1 MKRLIWIIPTI
12 AILALVVIKLVSNKK
27 ATQEK
32 VYQYDKEQAI
42 SVETQKIS
50 LENIEAESTYTGTFE
65 PNKEVKISA
74 ENQAKINRFHVDLGD
89 HVKKGQSLIQLDN
102 SLLQIQLEAVEVQ
115 IEGFEKDVVR
125 YTALAKADAIQGIQ
139 LEKAELGLKAARVQ
153 KANLQEQ
160 INKTNI
166 RAAFDGI
173 ITAKLSEVGA
183 FAAPGIPLVQLT
195 DISKLKFTIQIP
207 ENEVK
212 HFKEGQNYRL
222 KADALPEI
230 QLLGHLKMIGSK
242 ANIGNSYPLEF
253 EIENTEDLAIKSGMF
268 GKVFLEAEQTEQAI
282 IVPSSAILSE
292 DGILK
297 VYLIKDGKAYSQKVK
312 VERNI
317 ADKSLI
323 TEGLSVGDEM
333 VTKGFI
339 NLFEAAN
346 VKTKN

>member
-1 MKRLIWIIPTI
+1 MKRLIGIIPTI

-27 ATQEK
+27 ATQEQ

-42 SVETQKIS
+42 SVETQIIG
-50 LENIEAESTYTGTFE
+50 LENVEAESSYTGTFE

-89 HVKKGQSLIQLDN
+89 HVKKGQNLIQLDN
-102 SLLQIQLEAVEVQ
+102 SLLHIQLEAVEVQ
-115 IEGFEKDVVR
+115 IEGFEKDVAR
-125 YTALAKADAIQGIQ
+125 YTALAQADAIQGIQ

-207 ENEVK
+207 ENEIK
-212 HFKEGQNYRL
+212 HFKEGQKYAL
-222 KADALPEI
+222 KADVLPQI
-230 QLLGHLKMIGSK
+230 KLLGHLKMIGSK

-253 EIENTEDLAIKSGMF
+253 EIENTEDLDIKSGMF
-268 GKVFLEAEQTEQAI
+268 GKVFLEAEQTDQAI

-292 DGILK
+292 DAALK
-297 VYLIKDGKAYSQKVK
+297 VYVIKDGKAYSQKVK

-317 ADKSLI
+317 ANRSLI
-323 TEGLSVGDEM
+323 TEGLSIGDEI

-339 NLFEAAN
+339 NLFEEAN